1 MKKDECVYI
10 GYISRTRGLKGEV
23 QLFFEYPNYQELELD
38 VLFLEFDGKLVPYF
52 VDTYKMHNN
61 STAYMFFDDINHID
75 KATPLLRKQAYLQK
89 DKLPVRDED
98 DFSILD
104 LEGFFVIDEKHGDLG
119 VIEAIHEYP
128 QQFVAALTV
137 NEKEILFP
145 LNEDMISF
153 IDVEEKSI
161 TVALPEGLIDLYLG

>member
-1 MKKDECVYI
+1 MKKADCVYI

-23 QLFFEYPNYQELELD
+23 QLFFEYPDYQELDFD

-61 STAYMFFDDINHID
+61 STAYLFFEDIDHID
-75 KATPLLRKQAYLQK
+75 KATPLLRKQVYLQK

-104 LEGFFVIDEKHGDLG
+104 LEGFFVIDEEYGDLG
-119 VIEAIHEYP
+119 VIENIHEYP
-128 QQFVAALTV
+128 QQFVAALTL

-153 IDVEEKSI
+153 IDVEKKSI
-161 TVALPEGLIDLYLG
+161 TVTLPEGLIDLYLG